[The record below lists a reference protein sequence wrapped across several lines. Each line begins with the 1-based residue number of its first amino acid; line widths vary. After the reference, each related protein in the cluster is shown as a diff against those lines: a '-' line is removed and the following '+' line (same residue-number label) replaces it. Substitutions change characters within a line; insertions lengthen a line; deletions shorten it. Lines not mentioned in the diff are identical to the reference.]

1 MASLVPRLCVPDPEE
16 RRGADWDL
24 EHPLPRAAP
33 TRRPAQPCPCGA
45 GYRQISFIH
54 GLAGG
59 GRAHPPGTRSHGGM
73 GTLHATITTHDARV
87 RTGPAGGAGR
97 GDMAQPGSWL
107 WLKKNVLGV
116 NGSGAGC
123 SEAARGPLGEPLSG
137 IGEEPSLRIFV

>member
-1 MASLVPRLCVPDPEE
+1 MYLGCVCQTPKSAEGQTGTWNTRRHVPPPP
-16 RRGADWDL
+16 GAQ
-24 EHPLPRAAP
+24 PSPARAAP
-33 TRRPAQPCPCGA
+33 ATDRLALFMDSRGAAGPTRPG
-45 GYRQISFIH
+45 H
-54 GLAGG
+54 
-59 GRAHPPGTRSHGGM
+59 AHTGGM

-87 RTGPAGGAGR
+87 RTGPAGGGGR
-97 GDMAQPGSWL
+97 GDMAQPGSWF